1 MKMNTKKDFYAI
13 MKSIVVFLLLVIS
26 MSGCSS
32 HSRLFGSDKVI
43 YHEDSVTTRA
53 KFPGGTSEYCKYF
66 NDNFKYPKEA
76 IRNFESGHGIF
87 SFVITKK
94 GKVAN
99 VKVEQSVGHYIDK
112 AMVRVIEKMPQWKP
126 ATLNDKPVSVRFT
139 FESDFK
145 LANQT
150 FANTNRPAIFP
161 GGYHSFLDEYWN
173 ILVTPGMRGNV
184 KVEFIVDETGEVRN
198 PRVIQGLNPRANA
211 LALRIVRRMPRWEPA
226 IKKGKPIQSTETISI
241 FFRKGKDDFGTMK
254 DHFAPQNN
262 RR

>member
-1 MKMNTKKDFYAI
+1 MEMDTMKNRNSL
-13 MKSIVVFLLLVIS
+13 MKSIIILSLLVVF

-32 HSRLFGSDKVI
+32 HTKLFSSDKVI

-53 KFPGGTSEYCKYF
+53 EFPGGREAY
-66 NDNFKYPKEA
+66 FKYLKDKKITTP
-76 IRNFESGHGIF
+76 SDGHGIY
-87 SFVITKK
+87 SFVVNQEGFISD
-94 GKVAN
+94 
-99 VKVEQSVGHYIDK
+99 VKVEKKFGYSVDK
-112 AMVRVIEKMPQWKP
+112 TIVNIFKEMPQWTP
-126 ATLNDKPVSVRFT
+126 ATLNGKPVSVRVVRHII
-139 FESDFK
+139 SNIK
-145 LANQT
+145 
-150 FANTNRPAIFP
+150 NRPAIFP

>member
-1 MKMNTKKDFYAI
+1 MEMDTMKNRKSL
-13 MKSIVVFLLLVIS
+13 MKSIIILSLLVVF

-32 HSRLFGSDKVI
+32 HTKLFSSDKVI

-53 KFPGGTSEYCKYF
+53 EFPGGRETY
-66 NDNFKYPKEA
+66 FKYLKDKK
-76 IRNFESGHGIF
+76 ITTSSDGHGIY
-87 SFVITKK
+87 SFVVNQEGFISD
-94 GKVAN
+94 
-99 VKVEQSVGHYIDK
+99 VKVEKKFGYSVDK
-112 AMVRVIEKMPQWKP
+112 TIVNIFKEMPQWTP
-126 ATLNDKPVSVRFT
+126 ATLNGKPVSVRVVRHII
-139 FESDFK
+139 SNIK
-145 LANQT
+145 
-150 FANTNRPAIFP
+150 NRPAIFP